1 MYFMK
6 KDGFNCELTTQQK
19 LNLEELRIEHEKK
32 ERNQALNSLNHYSE
46 QLNIIKVSAIW
57 AIVGWILFVIPGLI
71 ASIVCFIKLLVYKRL
86 NSNNDA
92 LRIIAAILIVATIV
106 LGPIFAIIFVSKE
119 SEDLQII

>member
-1 MYFMK
+1 MK
-6 KDGFNCELTTQQK
+6 KDSFNYELTTQQK

-32 ERNQALNSLNHYSE
+32 ERNQASNSLNHYSE

-57 AIVGWILFVIPGLI
+57 AIVGWILFIIPGLI

-92 LRIIAAILIVATIV
+92 LRIIAAVLIVATIV
-106 LGPIFAIIFVSKE
+106 LGSIFAIIFVSKE